1 MEQQLIFA
9 LGVTGPIM
17 VILFLGLVFRLI
29 GLINEQFVLVGN
41 KIVFNV
47 TLPCMLFLS
56 IATRPLGET
65 LDLSLVLFGAVCTLL
80 VVFGLSFSS
89 PLFVKGE
96 KRGVF
101 IQGSFRGNMG
111 IVGLALVLNAYGPEM
126 LSKAGIYLSV
136 LVVLYNLLSIWV
148 LHSRHHSY
156 IGSIVKN
163 PLIIAVVL
171 GVAWSGFD
179 IELPL
184 FVEKTGR
191 YFSQM
196 TLPLALL
203 CIGGSLRWESFKT
216 NHQDVLWAT
225 LFKLLFIPLL
235 TTAAAIV
242 WGFRGADLGLFFLMM
257 SAPTAA
263 ASYVMAREMTQ
274 HGDMAAEIV
283 AMTTAM
289 SPLTVTVGLVI
300 LKNYSFI

>member
-65 LDLSLVLFGAVCTLL
+65 LDLSLVLFGAACTLL

-126 LSKAGIYLSV
+126 LSKA
-136 LVVLYNLLSIWV
+136 
-148 LHSRHHSY
+148 
-156 IGSIVKN
+156 
-163 PLIIAVVL
+163 
-171 GVAWSGFD
+171 
-179 IELPL
+179 
-184 FVEKTGR
+184 
-191 YFSQM
+191 
-196 TLPLALL
+196 L
-203 CIGGSLRWESFKT
+203 CIGRLIQPPVNMGAAL
-216 NHQDVLWAT
+216 QA
-225 LFKLLFIPLL
+225 PLL
-235 TTAAAIV
+235 YRV
-242 WGFRGADLGLFFLMM
+242 HR
-257 SAPTAA
+257 
-263 ASYVMAREMTQ
+263 
-274 HGDMAAEIV
+274 
-283 AMTTAM
+283 
-289 SPLTVTVGLVI
+289 
-300 LKNYSFI
+300 